1 MKNKINNK
9 KEDSKKDSKKVSK
22 KLSIKKDNNL
32 RNSKKG
38 KRGFR
43 RIYNAFFY
51 SSDGIKAA
59 WNDEEAFRQIAI
71 IALIFIPIGI
81 FLGENWTDKILL
93 VLPCIL
99 CVIIELINSAIE
111 NAVDF
116 AGLELNPLAKRAK
129 DMGSAIQLISCLFLV
144 FVWISYIIKTIL

>member
-9 KEDSKKDSKKVSK
+9 KEYSKKDSKK
-22 KLSIKKDNNL
+22 LSITKDNNL

-51 SSDGIKAA
+51 SSDVIKAA

-71 IALIFIPIGI
+71 IALLFIPIGI

-111 NAVDF
+111 NTVDF

-129 DMGSAIQLISCLFLV
+129 DMGSAIQLISCLFLA

>member
-9 KEDSKKDSKKVSK
+9 KEDSKKDSK

-38 KRGFR
+38 KRSFR

-51 SSDGIKAA
+51 SYDGIKAA
-59 WNDEEAFRQIAI
+59 WNDEEAFRQITMI
-71 IALIFIPIGI
+71 VLIFIPIGI

-93 VLPCIL
+93 VLPCVL

-129 DMGSAIQLISCLFLV
+129 DMGSAMQLISFLFLA

>member
-9 KEDSKKDSKKVSK
+9 KEYSKKDSKK
-22 KLSIKKDNNL
+22 LSITKDNNL

-71 IALIFIPIGI
+71 IALLFIPIGI
-81 FLGENWTDKILL
+81 FLGENWNDKILL

-111 NAVDF
+111 NTVDF

-129 DMGSAIQLISCLFLV
+129 DMGSAIQLISCLFLA

>member
-1 MKNKINNK
+1 MH
-9 KEDSKKDSKKVSK
+9 
-22 KLSIKKDNNL
+22 
-32 RNSKKG
+32 
-38 KRGFR
+38 
-43 RIYNAFFY
+43 FFY
-51 SSDGIKAA
+51 SYDGIKAA
-59 WNDEEAFRQIAI
+59 WNDEEAFRQITI

-93 VLPCIL
+93 VLPCVL

-116 AGLELNPLAKRAK
+116 AGLELNTLAKRAK
-129 DMGSAIQLISCLFLV
+129 DMGSAMQLISCLFLA